1 MFTPLKLISIFACIL
16 IVIGYLNRSRP
27 RVHIPLMACAFVI
40 DVSIVLYIEI
50 ARDVIASARAKMG
63 PLMIVHIFLSC
74 SVLALYVGQIITGI
88 QNARGRRSRWH
99 PKGAH
104 WFLLAR
110 FGNLI
115 TSFLVT

>member
-16 IVIGYLNRSRP
+16 IVIGYLNRSRR

-40 DVSIVLYIEI
+40 DLSIVLYLEI
-50 ARDVIASARAKMG
+50 ARDVIASAKAKMG

-74 SVLALYVGQIITGI
+74 SVLALYAGQIITGI

-99 PKGAH
+99 PKGAR